1 MTTNQMHD
9 NACHDPATASYPLT
23 HADDWTL
30 FIFFSYWT
38 YELLKVCAFLWFSIH
53 KQAHDRHLLLV
64 DNPGFSFYLLSP
76 NFQPMKDYTAAEE
89 FYSCLNRNTN
99 VLREIKDMTNFICR
113 RLWHIHHTAL
123 VYVIKW
129 DENRHPQFSHIQLN
143 WYTFFFSLY
152 SSYSS
157 ILT

>member
-64 DNPGFSFYLLSP
+64 DNPGFSFYLLSISSP
-76 NFQPMKDYTAAEE
+76 WRTTQQLRNSTLVSTGTQMSCARLRIWLILFAEGCDTFTILHWCTSLNGMKTDI
-89 FYSCLNRNTN
+89 LNSLIFSWTNT
-99 VLREIKDMTNFICR
+99 R
-113 RLWHIHHTAL
+113 
-123 VYVIKW
+123 
-129 DENRHPQFSHIQLN
+129 
-143 WYTFFFSLY
+143 FFFSLS